1 MSGINVAFVS
11 SGNINNILLTVQY
24 FALVNI
30 PHTLSSFVNSLNTL
44 FSLFSSRESQGRLDV
59 SLGSPGCGQ
68 AAEDSRAL
76 TRVLMARGG
85 SGSNRLSLVNTH
97 NTLFSLASAPVSA
110 ALARPLTRG

>member
-59 SLGSPGCGQ
+59 SLGSPCSGQ
-68 AAEDSRAL
+68 AAENSRPF
-76 TRVLMARGG
+76 TRVLMASGG
-85 SGSNRLSLVNTH
+85 PGNTRLSLVNTH
-97 NTLFSLASAPVSA
+97 NTLLI
-110 ALARPLTRG
+110 GQY